1 MCTNFLGD
9 LMKKSYLY
17 AATSIL
23 LWSTT
28 AAISKLLLNKMDSF
42 QVLMYSSLF
51 AFLTLLIILIATKK
65 IKLIIN
71 YRLSDY
77 LKTLLIGLPGTFFYY
92 VFYYLGTER
101 MEASQAF
108 IVNYLWPIMSVV
120 FAVIILHEPM
130 TTRKGLAIAISFLG
144 ILTVTGKEILNF
156 NKETLLGAALCAL
169 GAVAYGLYTA
179 LNKKWQYDDLLTVMI
194 SSLASFVVT
203 LIINLFGGEIVIPN
217 ALETLGF
224 IWNGSFIIGIA
235 TVTWGL
241 ATRAGNTAKV
251 SNLAYLTPFLSLIFT
266 YFILDEQIKPLSII
280 GLLIIILG
288 IFIQLKD
295 KKN

>member
-1 MCTNFLGD
+1 
-9 LMKKSYLY
+9 MKKSYLY

-130 TTRKGLAIAISFLG
+130 TARKGLAIAISFLG

-194 SSLASFVVT
+194 SSLASFVIT

>member
-1 MCTNFLGD
+1 MEIVYDG
-9 LMKKSYLY
+9 Y
-17 AATSIL
+17 A
-23 LWSTT
+23 
-28 AAISKLLLNKMDSF
+28 
-42 QVLMYSSLF
+42 Y
-51 AFLTLLIILIATKK
+51 
-65 IKLIIN
+65 
-71 YRLSDY
+71 
-77 LKTLLIGLPGTFFYY
+77 
-92 VFYYLGTER
+92 
-101 MEASQAF
+101 
-108 IVNYLWPIMSVV
+108 
-120 FAVIILHEPM
+120 
-130 TTRKGLAIAISFLG
+130 
-144 ILTVTGKEILNF
+144 F

-194 SSLASFVVT
+194 SSLASFVIT